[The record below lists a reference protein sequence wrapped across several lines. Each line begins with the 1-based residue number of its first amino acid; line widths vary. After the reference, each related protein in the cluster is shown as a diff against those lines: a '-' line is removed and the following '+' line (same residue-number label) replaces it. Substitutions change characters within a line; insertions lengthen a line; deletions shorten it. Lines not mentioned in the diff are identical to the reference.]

1 MTGKSKDIDQ
11 FYLQDYE
18 YIMSSGLVGKLW
30 RHIHHSLDRPFKG
43 ISNLRIIEIGSGNGQ
58 HFNLTRIN
66 TVEYVEL
73 DLRVATNSNL
83 DLAKAKLLGR
93 KFITGDAVDLSDLE
107 DDVFDGLIATCLL
120 AHLSNLDLALENWRR
135 VVRPGGTLS
144 IYIPNEPGI
153 LLRISRHFSTKRRIS
168 KRGYSH
174 EYIHWREHRNHF
186 PAMRSSINHVF
197 LGDKIISRNFPF
209 RFFPWDLGLYTLI
222 TIKKS
227 S

>member
-43 ISNLRIIEIGSGNGQ
+43 ISNLRIIEIGTGNGQ

-66 TVEYVEL
+66 TLEYVEL
-73 DLRVATNSNL
+73 DLREATNSNL
-83 DLAKAKLLGR
+83 DLSKAKLLGR
-93 KFITGDAVDLSDLE
+93 RFINGDAVDLSDLGDE
-107 DDVFDGLIATCLL
+107 VFDGLIATCLL

-168 KRGYSH
+168 KRGYNH

-197 LGDKIISRNFPF
+197 LGDEIISRNFPF
-209 RFFPWDLGLYTLI
+209 RFLPWDLGLYTLI